1 MAIPDATSPRL
12 PVLLGVDQTEGELA
26 LTLSVQDT
34 LFWFQGHFPGLPVL
48 PGVVQ
53 IDWALAFAR
62 SHLALG
68 PVVSQSLQVK
78 FRAAVRPGDT
88 LVLHLR
94 HDPRQ
99 HRLTFSYRRG
109 GQLCSTGHMGLL
121 S

>member
-1 MAIPDATSPRL
+1 MAMHDATSPRL
-12 PVLLGVDQTEGELA
+12 PVLLGVDQTNGELS
-26 LTLSVQDT
+26 LTLHVQET
-34 LFWFQGHFPGLPVL
+34 LFWFQGHFPGIPVL

-53 IDWALAFAR
+53 LDWALAFAR
-62 SHLALG
+62 RHLELEQ
-68 PVVSQSLQVK
+68 VVSQSLQVK
-78 FRAAVRPGDT
+78 FRSAVRPGDT

-94 HDPRQ
+94 HDPLQ